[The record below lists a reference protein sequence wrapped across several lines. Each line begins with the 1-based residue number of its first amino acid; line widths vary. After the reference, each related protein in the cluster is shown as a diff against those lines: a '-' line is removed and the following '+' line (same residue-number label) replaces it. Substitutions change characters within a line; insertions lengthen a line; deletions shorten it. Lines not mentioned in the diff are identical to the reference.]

1 MSVLG
6 IDQITYGAADLPRC
20 RQFFLDWGLALVEEA
35 PQELVFESL
44 NGCRVVVAHSDKPG
58 LPAGVE
64 PDPTLREV
72 VWGVD
77 TPESLALYR
86 NRLQNQPGFVDADG
100 RVGCTDPNGLAI
112 RLQLTKKT
120 RRADRERAHQHLE
133 RAQAREPAQPGL

>member
-20 RQFFLDWGLALVEEA
+20 RQFFLDWGLALVSEA

-72 VWGVD
+72 VWAVD
-77 TPESLALYR
+77 SPESLALYR
-86 NRLQNQPGFVDADG
+86 TRLQHQPGFEAFELARFGKLGRRHRQIGEPQFEDRCGAFVD
-100 RVGCTDPNGLAI
+100 
-112 RLQLTKKT
+112 QLVD
-120 RRADRERAHQHLE
+120 RAR
-133 RAQAREPAQPGL
+133 

>member
-20 RQFFLDWGLALVEEA
+20 RQFFLDWGLSLVQES

-77 TPESLALYR
+77 TAESLALYR
-86 NRLQNQPGFVDADG
+86 SRLQG
-100 RVGCTDPNGLAI
+100 
-112 RLQLTKKT
+112 
-120 RRADRERAHQHLE
+120 
-133 RAQAREPAQPGL
+133 